1 MGKWLTQEWIE
12 DTKTLGAEMPERPS
26 MTASLLYIISD
37 TPSGDVYYSW
47 IVQDGKLIDASLGE
61 YHEPDVTLTISMEDA
76 KAMAKGERD
85 ATTAFMQGQIG
96 VEGDLDKLIALL
108 PLTTS
113 QEYQEL
119 EHKLA
124 AITDFDI

>member
-1 MGKWLTQEWIE
+1 
-12 DTKTLGAEMPERPS
+12 MPERPS

-47 IVQDGKLIDASLGE
+47 IVQDGRLVDASLGDYSE
-61 YHEPDVTLTISMEDA
+61 ADVTLTISMEDA

-85 ATTAFMQGQIG
+85 ATTAFIQGQIG
-96 VEGDLDKLIALL
+96 VEGDINKLMALL

-113 QEYQEL
+113 KEYMEL
-119 EHKLA
+119 ERQLA
-124 AITDFDI
+124 ALTDFDI